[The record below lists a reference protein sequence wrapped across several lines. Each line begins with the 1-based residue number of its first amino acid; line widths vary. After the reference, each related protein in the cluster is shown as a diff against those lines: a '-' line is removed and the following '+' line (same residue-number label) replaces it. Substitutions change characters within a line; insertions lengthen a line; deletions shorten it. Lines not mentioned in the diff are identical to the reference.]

1 MDGSDMGSNNDH
13 QFYSV
18 LFWLL
23 AVNKMNNMKK
33 LLLFILLIA
42 GCGINNIK
50 CSLIVRDVSY
60 DENGEA

>member
-23 AVNKMNNMKK
+23 AVIKMKNIKK
-33 LLLFILLIA
+33 LLLFILLII
-42 GCGINNIK
+42 GMLFSDTIK
-50 CSLIVRDVSY
+50 
-60 DENGEA
+60 